1 DIEGANFDLGIGE
14 PSGIGGEIVND
25 IDLYLLN
32 SNGDTVGT
40 ATGTA
45 EHPEIKTV
53 IASATDQYFLHV
65 QAITGASDYL
75 LAAGVPV
82 CQASATAMANNSD
95 LNIAADFV
103 PGEVI
108 VKFKN
113 TQTIAAASVSSNSRA
128 ASVGLSVKAGAPGRN
143 MLMSLG
149 GGAQRQQALAT
160 LNARAVLSF
169 SDDKTQLKYETLE
182 AVKALRARDD
192 VEDARPNYIRRP
204 ALVPNDVNYNLQWNL
219 PLINLPNAWNF
230 TTGRSDVIVAVID
243 SGILPDHPDINADR
257 LVAGYD
263 FIRDLGNAADGDGMD
278 DDPTDPGKSGEY
290 HGTHVTGIIA
300 AETNNDTGMAGIAW
314 NVRVM
319 PLRVLGAD
327 GGTDYDIEQAVLY
340 AAGLPNDAETTAQ
353 TAARVAAGYVADI
366 INLSLG
372 GPTGTTVAPEAYRQA
387 REQGVIIV
395 AAAGNEGSCGLSYPA
410 SLEGVVSVSA
420 VDVNKVVTDY
430 SNIGMTVDVAA
441 PGGTFSNGIYSAWA
455 ENHAGTLDY
464 TYHYSQGTS
473 MAAPHVAGVAAL
485 MKSYALDNGRDL
497 TPQFF
502 DALLATG
509 ELTED
514 LGEPGRDYAYGYG
527 LIDASLAVQAAT
539 MDVQE
544 LDPLL
549 TAVPLSLHFK
559 TDVNKLQLNLTNGGG
574 GALTVSPPGNL
585 PPWLTISETSVD
597 VDTGLGA
604 YTAQIDRDLLP
615 SQPSVGAIVSFAYE
629 ATNAQNIVTTG
640 TLDLPVIV
648 YSQRFVANAGYH
660 YVQLF
665 AADSFDPA
673 QGQVL
678 REIGVAAADGQY
690 RYRIN
695 RVPPGRYVIIAGSD
709 LNGNDSIIDAPDA
722 KGDYPYL
729 GRPVEINVG
738 GSHIQGLDFTSGYNL
753 YYGSRTQ
760 GQNN

>member
-1 DIEGANFDLGIGE
+1 
-14 PSGIGGEIVND
+14 
-25 IDLYLLN
+25 
-32 SNGDTVGT
+32 
-40 ATGTA
+40 
-45 EHPEIKTV
+45 
-53 IASATDQYFLHV
+53 
-65 QAITGASDYL
+65 
-75 LAAGVPV
+75 
-82 CQASATAMANNSD
+82 
-95 LNIAADFV
+95 
-103 PGEVI
+103 
-108 VKFKN
+108 
-113 TQTIAAASVSSNSRA
+113 
-128 ASVGLSVKAGAPGRN
+128 
-143 MLMSLG
+143 
-149 GGAQRQQALAT
+149 
-160 LNARAVLSF
+160 
-169 SDDKTQLKYETLE
+169 
-182 AVKALRARDD
+182 
-192 VEDARPNYIRRP
+192 
-204 ALVPNDVNYNLQWNL
+204 
-219 PLINLPNAWNF
+219 
-230 TTGRSDVIVAVID
+230 
-243 SGILPDHPDINADR
+243 
-257 LVAGYD
+257 
-263 FIRDLGNAADGDGMD
+263 
-278 DDPTDPGKSGEY
+278 
-290 HGTHVTGIIA
+290 
-300 AETNNDTGMAGIAW
+300 
-314 NVRVM
+314 
-319 PLRVLGAD
+319 
-327 GGTDYDIEQAVLY
+327 
-340 AAGLPNDAETTAQ
+340 
-353 TAARVAAGYVADI
+353 
-366 INLSLG
+366 
-372 GPTGTTVAPEAYRQA
+372 
-387 REQGVIIV
+387 
-395 AAAGNEGSCGLSYPA
+395 
-410 SLEGVVSVSA
+410 LEGVVSVSA